1 MKDYIYIGSS
11 PVEEPCAQV
20 GSPDYFERSRAECK
34 AFAAQL
40 LRQFP
45 DQPDSTYFIVKAQA
59 HDFGTYREV
68 VVVYDDADE
77 ESLNYA
83 LKVEGNTPAN
93 WDEQAKQELAAAGF
107 MVEA

>member
-11 PVEEPCAQV
+11 PVEESCAQV
-20 GSPDYFERSRAECK
+20 GSPDYPERSRVECR
-34 AFAAQL
+34 AFVGQL
-40 LRQFP
+40 LREFP
-45 DQPDSTYFIVKAQA
+45 NQPESAWFAIKTQA

-77 ESLNYA
+77 EALNYA

-93 WDEQAKQELAAAGF
+93 WDERAKQELADAGF
-107 MVEA
+107 KGA